1 MLQRKI
7 TGTTMTST
15 ITPHT
20 VSPCFQLKGSMVT
33 LMTLELFHF
42 SEVEFRTQLQTL
54 VAQAPRFFE
63 NTPVVLALERL
74 SSNSITPDFDHIR
87 SLCAG
92 FGINIF
98 AIRGGNYS
106 LQQAAAN
113 AGLACLPP
121 QRGNTVKRKLTA
133 NSSATKE
140 APSASILTMTQG
152 ELPLDQ
158 QPEANAPESIEKA
171 ANNDSSQ
178 KTEKPSQSTRIITQ
192 PVRSG
197 QQIYHPGELIILAP
211 VGAGSEI
218 LADGNIHVYGPL
230 RGRALAG
237 VNGNNKAHIF
247 CQHFEAELI
256 SINGRFKPA
265 GTIDEKFWK
274 SAVHAWLDEDNLR
287 FEAL

>member
-1 MLQRKI
+1 MLPRMI

-42 SEVEFRTQLQTL
+42 SEIEFRAQLQTL

-74 SSNSITPDFDHIR
+74 SNNSNTPDFDHIR

-98 AIRGGNYS
+98 AIRGGNHT

-113 AGLACLPP
+113 AGLACLPA
-121 QRGNTVKRKLTA
+121 QKSNTVKRKLNPTTTPA
-133 NSSATKE
+133 KE
-140 APSASILTMTQG
+140 APSASILPMTQG

-158 QPEANAPESIEKA
+158 QPEESTQEANQKTVG
-171 ANNDSSQ
+171 NDSP
-178 KTEKPSQSTRIITQ
+178 KPTKSSPTTRIITH

-211 VGAGSEI
+211 VGAGAEI

>member
-1 MLQRKI
+1 
-7 TGTTMTST
+7 
-15 ITPHT
+15 
-20 VSPCFQLKGSMVT
+20 MVT

-42 SEVEFRTQLQTL
+42 SEIEFRAQLQTL

-74 SSNSITPDFDHIR
+74 SNSSNTPDFDHIR

-98 AIRGGNYS
+98 AIRGGS
-106 LQQAAAN
+106 HTLQQAAAN
-113 AGLACLPP
+113 AGLACLPA
-121 QRGNTVKRKLTA
+121 QKGNIVKRKLNPTTVPA
-133 NSSATKE
+133 KE
-140 APSASILTMTQG
+140 APSASILPMTQG

-158 QPEANAPESIEKA
+158 QPAEGTPESNQKTAGDDSSKQLAKA
-171 ANNDSSQ
+171 AP
-178 KTEKPSQSTRIITQ
+178 TTRIITH

-211 VGAGSEI
+211 VGAGAEI

-265 GTIDEKFWK
+265 GTIDEKYWK
-274 SAVHAWLDEDNLR
+274 SAVHAWLDEDSLC

>member
-1 MLQRKI
+1 
-7 TGTTMTST
+7 
-15 ITPHT
+15 
-20 VSPCFQLKGSMVT
+20 
-33 LMTLELFHF
+33 MTLELFHF
-42 SEVEFRTQLQTL
+42 SEIEFRAQLQTL

-74 SSNSITPDFDHIR
+74 SHNSSTPDFDHIR

-98 AIRGGNYS
+98 AIRGGNHA

-113 AGLACLPP
+113 AGLACLPA
-121 QRGNTVKRKLTA
+121 QKSNTVKRKLDPTSPPA
-133 NSSATKE
+133 KE
-140 APSASILTMTQG
+140 TPSASILPMTQA

-158 QPEANAPESIEKA
+158 KLEEGTPTSDQKTAG
-171 ANNDSSQ
+171 NNSSQ
-178 KTEKPSQSTRIITQ
+178 QPAKASPTTRIITH

-211 VGAGSEI
+211 VGAGAEI

-265 GTIDEKFWK
+265 GTIDEKYWK
-274 SAVHAWLDEDNLR
+274 SAVHAWLDEDNLC